1 MSSAKRIIGIQFGM
15 LSPEEIR
22 NSAVVE
28 VVSKDTYINNKE
40 VPGGLFDPR
49 MGVLGPGVICPTDG
63 QSYINTPGYFGCIEM
78 ARPVFF
84 IQHIK
89 EITKILKC
97 VCFKC
102 SKLLINKDQYAQ
114 VYDMNTYNRWDFVYP
129 LCQKVKRC
137 GELTESGCGC
147 KQPDKIKLE
156 GMSTIMAVWENLVNE
171 ENKGDGKTNYTM
183 KLTAEIV
190 LKIFKRISDEDVEFM
205 GFSATWSRPDWMI
218 CQVLPVAPPS
228 VRPSVKMDANQRSE
242 DDLTHIYGHIIKTNN
257 DLKDRIAAN
266 ASPHIIDNLS
276 MVLQYFVAMIVNNK
290 VKGAVPMAQRTGR
303 PLQCITGRLNSKNGR
318 IRGNLMG
325 KRVDFSARSVITG
338 DPNLSARQLG
348 VPLRVAMCLT
358 KPVTVNDRNRKFLC
372 KLIENG
378 PEVYPGAKILEK
390 KDGSNVSLR
399 YVDRKSIRLENGD
412 KVHRHMMDGDAVL
425 FNRQPSLHRMSM
437 MCHIVKVMKRG
448 DTFRM
453 NVCDTKPYNADFDGD
468 EMNMHMPQSELAE
481 IELRHL
487 AAIPYQIIS
496 PSSNAPIIG
505 IFQDSMLG
513 SYQFTRHG
521 VDFTPRQAM
530 NLLMGYTDIDMKP
543 LRNKKRI
550 TSFEIL
556 SQITPPISLK
566 YKTKLFGDDEDANV
580 SNNVLEITNGQYIRG
595 QADKGVFAS
604 GTKGILNRIC
614 NDFGN
619 MACSNYIDDLQQVIT
634 EYMKT
639 SSYSV
644 GVSDLVSDRKTTESV
659 LQVISLKIHE
669 VSELTDKIHLGIL
682 ENNSGK
688 TNAQEFEIQV
698 GNILNDATSQTG
710 TIGVK
715 SLDSSNRFVR
725 IVKSGSKGSMLNI
738 SQMISC
744 LGQQSVDG
752 KRVPYG
758 FDNRTLPHFKKFDDS
773 PEARGFVK
781 NSYISGLTAPE
792 LFFHAMGGRMG
803 LIDTAVKSVTWET
816 PIVLIDENGKPV
828 YTEIGRWIDAK
839 LDAKPD
845 AVQHFDEKNMELLNV
860 NNIYVPTTC
869 ENGKVSWEE
878 ITAVTRHDP
887 GTVLYEI
894 KTLGGRTVTVTESKS
909 LLIWN
914 KEKNGFYEM
923 LTPEICVGDCVPVT
937 AELCEPPTVLNGDLT
952 YENGVIV
959 GTALTESDAS
969 NKFVH
974 SEAFI
979 ANKDYICGILSGY
992 FSIDGVFYDDRIECV
1007 SASSRLLDGISMLC
1021 SRIGVFC
1028 EVSVDRISIRAQW
1041 GKTFA
1046 ENIQLIDAKK
1056 QERLTAIK
1064 WGKKHCNFS
1073 THNNVVLDPI
1083 VEIIPMGVENHPK
1096 MYDLTIPTTLNFGL
1110 ANGLQVRD
1118 TSQTGY
1124 IQRRL
1129 VKGLEDL
1136 KVEYD
1141 GTVRNNMGKIV
1152 QFTYGEDGVDTTRV
1166 ENQNIGLV
1174 NMSIDD
1180 IYMYYDLVGMA
1191 DGEGENK
1198 DMLNIYTKETI
1209 KRFKTQR
1216 EKTKSKCREHIDQ
1229 LIQYRDELVTNVF
1242 KFKNED
1248 AVKAPV
1254 AFQYIIQNIQ
1264 GQMHLT
1270 DNNAVDITP
1279 LEFIEI
1285 AEATFL
1291 KLKNMFKVTRMF
1303 EILYFYSLSPKE
1315 VLIKKRFNARA
1326 VALLMEHIV
1335 LAYKKS
1341 IVHPGE
1347 MVGVIAGQSIGE
1359 PTTQLTLNSFVY
1371 ETEILVRNSAGEIK
1385 CVQIG
1390 DFTKMGISTSRK
1402 LDYMEDKDTTYA
1414 ELSEYYEVP
1423 SATEDGETVW
1433 RRIEAVTKHP
1443 VINED
1448 GTNTMLKVTTK
1459 GCREV
1464 IATKAKSFLK
1474 LVDGKIIGIEGKD
1487 LVVGD
1492 FLPVSKKALEF
1503 TPLGSQDYDFG
1514 YEFGKSYENDQEMLR
1529 KIAFSNRKCVIGFL
1543 DAYIG
1548 KRGVFTN
1555 GFVVEI
1561 SDSHAALT
1569 TIQLMLKNLGVISE
1583 ISNQGTVLT
1592 VRDNDLYQLSRLIS
1606 LPVLFVPTYQN
1617 ESMIPN
1623 TIDGEVIMEP
1633 RNGRC
1638 PDLEFDK
1645 IVSIEEVPNTTEYA
1659 YDLTVEDTRNFDC
1672 MNGLCVRDTFHLA
1685 GVATKSNVTR
1695 GVPRIEEILRLTRNP
1710 DKPSATIFLK
1720 PSDQHDKE
1728 RAANYCNMIQHTRLV
1743 DVVKSVEICFDP
1755 DDNNTKIMKDEV
1767 MIQEFY
1773 EFEKMIEECS
1783 VGGSSENDAQRSK
1796 WIIRMEID
1804 AESLLD
1810 KNITMDDIHFAIS
1823 TSHKSEVSCVFSDMN
1838 SNNLLF
1844 RIRLNAS
1851 LFKKKKGTVE
1861 TLDQSDE
1868 IYLLKNFQDNL
1879 LNNIVLRGVSNITYV
1894 NPRML
1899 KDMVVKGDS
1908 KYERKDMWIL
1918 DTVGSN
1924 LLDIFPL
1931 DFIDYTRTYS
1941 NDIREIYNVL
1951 GIEAVRQN
1959 ILNEFNEV
1967 MEASDAYV
1975 NYHHL
1980 SVLCDRMTVKA
1991 DLVPMFRS
1999 GIISDDI
2006 GPIAKSTYEMH
2017 TEIFL
2022 DASRHGDF
2030 DQMRGVSANVMC
2042 GQMGFYGTNS
2052 FSLLLDMKAITQL
2065 EETELQHEPDIDSH
2079 FTSTED
2085 SNAMKIDVANG
2096 VEHIQSMDTGTNNE
2110 EYSLF

>member
-1 MSSAKRIIGIQFGM
+1 MKGAQYKNPSRIIGIQFGM
-15 LSPEEIR
+15 SSPEEIR
-22 NSAVVE
+22 KAGVVE

-49 MGVLGPGVICPTDG
+49 MGVLGPGLICPTDG
-63 QSYINTPGYFGCIEM
+63 LTYIQTPGYFGYIEM

-89 EITKILKC
+89 EIMKILKC

-102 SKLLINKDQYAQ
+102 SKLLISKEQHTQ
-114 VYDMNTYNRWDFVYP
+114 VYQLNSYHRWDYVYP

-147 KQPDKIKLE
+147 KQPDKIKLD
-156 GMSTIMAVWENLVNE
+156 GMSTINAIWENLVNE
-171 ENKGDGKTNYTM
+171 TAVTAETKDTKSNYTM

-218 CQVLPVAPPS
+218 CQVLPVAPPA

-242 DDLTHIYGHIIKTNN
+242 DDLTHIYGHIIKTNK
-257 DLKDRIAAN
+257 DLMERINAN
-266 ASPHIIDNLS
+266 ASQYIIDNLT

-290 VKGAVPMAQRTGR
+290 VKGAVPVAHRTGR

-358 KPVTVNDRNRKFLC
+358 KPVVVNDRNRNFLM
-372 KLIENG
+372 KLLQNG

-399 YVDRKSIRLENGD
+399 YVDRTSIRLENGD
-412 KVHRHMMDGDAVL
+412 IVHRHMMDGDAVL

-468 EMNMHMPQSELAE
+468 EMNMHMPQSELSE
-481 IELRHL
+481 TELRNL

-513 SYQFTRHG
+513 SYQFTRQG
-521 VDFTPRQAM
+521 VEFTPRQAM
-530 NLLMGYTDIDMKP
+530 NILMGYSNVNMKE
-543 LRNKKRI
+543 LRNKKKI
-550 TSFEIL
+550 TNFDIL

-566 YKTKLFGDDEDANV
+566 YKTKLFDDAEDPNV
-580 SNNVLEITNGQYIRG
+580 SNNVLEIHNGKYVRG

-639 SSYSV
+639 SAYSV

-659 LQVISLKIHE
+659 LQVISSKMNE
-669 VSELTDKIHLGIL
+669 VAELTDKVHLGIL
-682 ENNSGK
+682 ENNSGR

-710 TIGVK
+710 KIGVK
-715 SLDSSNRFVR
+715 SLDESNRFVK

-816 PIVLIDENGKPV
+816 PIVIIDESGKPL
-828 YTEIGRWIDAK
+828 YTEIGRWIDGK
-839 LDAKPD
+839 LDTNAD

-860 NNIYVPTTC
+860 NNIYVPTTD
-869 ENGKVSWEE
+869 EHGTVSWEE

-887 GTVLYEI
+887 GTTLYEI
-894 KTLGGRTVTVTESKS
+894 KTLGGRSVTVTESKS

-914 KEKNGFYEM
+914 EERKGFFEM
-923 LTPEICVGDCVPVT
+923 LTPEIRVGDCVPVT
-937 AELCEPPTVLNGDLT
+937 AELCQPPILIEKSADDALEIATNFHKGEDLNAEIILYSRDFIGQFIQ
-952 YENGVIV
+952 VIETL
-959 GTALTESDAS
+959 GMSDKSYDAR
-969 NKFVH
+969 N
-974 SEAFI
+974 ERN
-979 ANKDYICGILSGY
+979 ANIL
-992 FSIDGVFYDDRIECV
+992 
-1007 SASSRLLDGISMLC
+1007 AMLYN
-1021 SRIGVFC
+1021 RIGIQVSFDKQILTVC
-1028 EVSVDRISIRAQW
+1028 EYQSNIS
-1041 GKTFA
+1041 K
-1046 ENIQLIDAKK
+1046 
-1056 QERLTAIK
+1056 
-1064 WGKKHCNFS
+1064 
-1073 THNNVVLDPI
+1073 NNVVLDPI
-1083 VEIIPMGVENHPK
+1083 VEIVPIGVEKHPK

-1166 ENQNIGLV
+1166 ENQNINLV
-1174 NMSIDD
+1174 NMSIED
-1180 IYMYYDLVGMA
+1180 IYMYYDLVGLN
-1191 DGEGENK
+1191 DGENK

-1216 EKTKSKCREHIDQ
+1216 EKTKAKCKASVDE
-1229 LIQYRDELVTNVF
+1229 LIKFRDELVTNVF

-1248 AVKAPV
+1248 AIKAPV

-1264 GQMHLT
+1264 GQMNLT
-1270 DNNAVDITP
+1270 ANSAVDITP
-1279 LEFIEI
+1279 LEFIET
-1285 AEATFL
+1285 AEKTFA
-1291 KLKNMFKVTRMF
+1291 KLKSMFKVTRLF
-1303 EILYFYSLSPKE
+1303 EIMYFYSMSPKE
-1315 VLIKKRFNARA
+1315 LLIKRRFNTRA

-1341 IVHPGE
+1341 VVHPGE

-1359 PTTQLTLNSFVY
+1359 PTTQLTLN
-1371 ETEILVRNSAGEIK
+1371 
-1385 CVQIG
+1385 
-1390 DFTKMGISTSRK
+1390 
-1402 LDYMEDKDTTYA
+1402 
-1414 ELSEYYEVP
+1414 
-1423 SATEDGETVW
+1423 
-1433 RRIEAVTKHP
+1433 
-1443 VINED
+1443 
-1448 GTNTMLKVTTK
+1448 
-1459 GCREV
+1459 
-1464 IATKAKSFLK
+1464 
-1474 LVDGKIIGIEGKD
+1474 
-1487 LVVGD
+1487 
-1492 FLPVSKKALEF
+1492 
-1503 TPLGSQDYDFG
+1503 
-1514 YEFGKSYENDQEMLR
+1514 
-1529 KIAFSNRKCVIGFL
+1529 
-1543 DAYIG
+1543 
-1548 KRGVFTN
+1548 
-1555 GFVVEI
+1555 
-1561 SDSHAALT
+1561 
-1569 TIQLMLKNLGVISE
+1569 
-1583 ISNQGTVLT
+1583 
-1592 VRDNDLYQLSRLIS
+1592 
-1606 LPVLFVPTYQN
+1606 
-1617 ESMIPN
+1617 
-1623 TIDGEVIMEP
+1623 
-1633 RNGRC
+1633 
-1638 PDLEFDK
+1638 
-1645 IVSIEEVPNTTEYA
+1645 
-1659 YDLTVEDTRNFDC
+1659 
-1672 MNGLCVRDTFHLA
+1672 TFHLA

-1710 DKPSATIFLK
+1710 DKPSATVYLK
-1720 PSDQHDKE
+1720 PADQHDKDK
-1728 RAANYCNMIQHTRLV
+1728 AANYCNMIQHTKLV

-1755 DDNNTKIMKDEV
+1755 NDYDTKIDADKFAIE
-1767 MIQEFY
+1767 EFY
-1773 EFEKMIEECS
+1773 EFEKLIEECNE
-1783 VGGSSENDAQRSK
+1783 GADENVPRSK
-1796 WIIRMEID
+1796 WIIRIEID
-1804 AESLLD
+1804 PVSLLD

-1823 TSHKSEVSCVFSDMN
+1823 NGHKSEVSCVFSDMN

-1844 RIRLNAS
+1844 RIRINS
-1851 LFKKKKGTVE
+1851 SVFKKKKGAVE
-1861 TLDQSDE
+1861 SLDQSDE
-1868 IYLLKNFQDNL
+1868 IYLLKNFQDSL
-1879 LNNIVLRGVSNITYV
+1879 LNNIVLRGVSNITNV
-1894 NPRML
+1894 NPRMV
-1899 KDMVVKGDS
+1899 KDMVVKEDS
-1908 KYERKDMWIL
+1908 KYVRKDIWLL

-1941 NDIREIYNVL
+1941 NDIREIYDVL
-1951 GIEAVRQN
+1951 GIEAARQN

-1980 SVLCDRMTVKA
+1980 SILCDRMTVKA
-1991 DLVPMFRS
+1991 EMVPMFRS
-1999 GIISDDI
+1999 GIINDDI
-2006 GPIAKSTYEMH
+2006 GPISKSTYEMH

-2042 GQMGFYGTNS
+2042 GQAGYYGTNA
-2052 FSLLLDMKAITQL
+2052 FSLLLDMKAIMNL
-2065 EETELQHEPDIDSH
+2065 EEKELTERKGVD
-2079 FTSTED
+2079 FNFAATEED
-2085 SNAMKIDVANG
+2085 DDTAMKIDIDNNVRN
-2096 VEHIQSMDTGTNNE
+2096 IQSVDIGKMDDD
-2110 EYSLF
+2110 YSLF

>member
-1 MSSAKRIIGIQFGM
+1 MKSASQYKNPSRIIGIQFGM
-15 LSPEEIR
+15 SSPEEIR
-22 NSAVVE
+22 KAGVVE

-49 MGVLGPGVICPTDG
+49 MGVLGPGSICPTDG
-63 QSYINTPGYFGCIEM
+63 LTYIQTPGYFGYIEM

-89 EITKILKC
+89 EIMKILKC

-102 SKLLINKDQYAQ
+102 SKLLISKEQHTQ
-114 VYDMNTYNRWDFVYP
+114 VYQLNSYHRWDYVYP

-137 GELTESGCGC
+137 GELTENGCGC
-147 KQPDKIKLE
+147 KQPDKIKLD
-156 GMSTIMAVWENLVNE
+156 GMSTINAIWENLVNE
-171 ENKGDGKTNYTM
+171 GTGPASANATAAAIATESKDGKSNYTM

-218 CQVLPVAPPS
+218 CQVLPVAPPA

-242 DDLTHIYGHIIKTNN
+242 DYLTHIYGHIIKTNK
-257 DLKDRIAAN
+257 DLMERINAN
-266 ASPHIIDNLS
+266 ASQYIIDNLT

-290 VKGAVPMAQRTGR
+290 VKGAVPVAHRTGR

-358 KPVTVNDRNRKFLC
+358 KPVVVNDRNRNFLI
-372 KLIENG
+372 KLVQNG

-399 YVDRKSIRLENGD
+399 YVDRTSIRLENGD
-412 KVHRHMMDGDAVL
+412 IVHRHMMDGDAVL

-468 EMNMHMPQSELAE
+468 EMNMHMPQSELSE
-481 IELRHL
+481 TELRNL

-513 SYQFTRHG
+513 SYQFTRQG
-521 VDFTPRQAM
+521 VEFTPRQAM
-530 NLLMGYTDIDMKP
+530 NILMGYSNIDMKE
-543 LRNKKRI
+543 LRNKKKI
-550 TSFEIL
+550 TNFDIL

-566 YKTKLFGDDEDANV
+566 YKTKLFDDAEDPNV
-580 SNNVLEITNGQYIRG
+580 SNNVLEIHNGKYIRG

-639 SSYSV
+639 SAYSV

-659 LQVISLKIHE
+659 LQVISSKMNE
-669 VSELTDKIHLGIL
+669 VAELTDKIHLGIL
-682 ENNSGK
+682 ENNSGR

-710 TIGVK
+710 KIGVK
-715 SLDSSNRFVR
+715 SLDESNRFVK

-803 LIDTAVKSVTWET
+803 LIDTAVK
-816 PIVLIDENGKPV
+816 
-828 YTEIGRWIDAK
+828 
-839 LDAKPD
+839 
-845 AVQHFDEKNMELLNV
+845 
-860 NNIYVPTTC
+860 
-869 ENGKVSWEE
+869 
-878 ITAVTRHDP
+878 
-887 GTVLYEI
+887 
-894 KTLGGRTVTVTESKS
+894 
-909 LLIWN
+909 
-914 KEKNGFYEM
+914 
-923 LTPEICVGDCVPVT
+923 
-937 AELCEPPTVLNGDLT
+937 
-952 YENGVIV
+952 
-959 GTALTESDAS
+959 
-969 NKFVH
+969 
-974 SEAFI
+974 
-979 ANKDYICGILSGY
+979 
-992 FSIDGVFYDDRIECV
+992 
-1007 SASSRLLDGISMLC
+1007 
-1021 SRIGVFC
+1021 
-1028 EVSVDRISIRAQW
+1028 
-1041 GKTFA
+1041 
-1046 ENIQLIDAKK
+1046 
-1056 QERLTAIK
+1056 
-1064 WGKKHCNFS
+1064 
-1073 THNNVVLDPI
+1073 
-1083 VEIIPMGVENHPK
+1083 
-1096 MYDLTIPTTLNFGL
+1096 
-1110 ANGLQVRD
+1110 

-1174 NMSIDD
+1174 NMSIED
-1180 IYMYYDLVGMA
+1180 IYMYYDLVGLN
-1191 DGEGENK
+1191 EGENK
-1198 DMLNIYTKETI
+1198 DMLHIYTKETI

-1216 EKTKSKCREHIDQ
+1216 DKTKTKCKFYVDE
-1229 LIQYRDELVTNVF
+1229 LIKFRDELVINVF
-1242 KFKNED
+1242 HYKNED
-1248 AVKAPV
+1248 AIKTPV

-1264 GQMHLT
+1264 GQMNLT
-1270 DNNAVDITP
+1270 ATSAVDITP
-1279 LEFIEI
+1279 LEFIETI
-1285 AEATFL
+1285 EKTFA
-1291 KLKNMFKVTRMF
+1291 KLKSMFKVTRLF
-1303 EILYFYSLSPKE
+1303 EIMFFYSLSPKE
-1315 VLIKKRFNARA
+1315 LLIKKRFNTRA
-1326 VALLMEHIV
+1326 VAVLMEHIV

-1341 IVHPGE
+1341 VVHPGE

-1371 ETEILVRNSAGEIK
+1371 ETEILVRNSAGEIM

-1390 DFTKMGISTSRK
+1390 DFTKSGIEKSRK

-1414 ELSEYYEVP
+1414 ELSEFYEVP
-1423 SATEDGETVW
+1423 SATEDGKTVW
-1433 RRIEAVTKHP
+1433 RRVEAVTKHP

-1448 GTNTMLKVTTK
+1448 GTNTMLKITTK
-1459 GCREV
+1459 GCRV
-1464 IATKAKSFLK
+1464 LIATKAKSFLK
-1474 LVDGKIIGIEGKD
+1474 LVDGKIVGVEGKD
-1487 LVVGD
+1487 LSVGD
-1492 FLPVSKKALEF
+1492 YLPVSKKPLDFTEMKQLDLRDILPPNEYIYGTEMLKAKSVVHEHQWWSKHSGKTFILPYTRSDSAYCALVRPSTSVVYHPGFVYTKTNSICEYKIPEF
-1503 TPLGSQDYDFG
+1503 IELDYDFG
-1514 YEFGKSYENDQEMLR
+1514 YLVGAYCAEGSMTPHQISIANNDDEYLKRIETWCAKHNLTTKVYTQRDKVQDGWTSQDIRIYSTILCNILKNLCGKLSHNKYVSD
-1529 KIAFSNRKCVIGFL
+1529 KIMFSNHECILGFL

-1548 KRGVFTN
+1548 GDGCVKLNKNRIENIEVTSVSFRL
-1555 GFVVEI
+1555 
-1561 SDSHAALT
+1561 LT
-1569 TIQLMLKNLGVISE
+1569 CVQLMLKNLGILSKINKPKLIE
-1583 ISNQGTVLT
+1583 SNNLGSVDIKQAYVLT
-1592 VRDNDLYQLSRLIS
+1592 VRNDQSIKLAKMLR
-1606 LPVLFVPTYQN
+1606 LPVKSKRDRIAQLLDQTFKYEYCKFDLTV
-1617 ESMIPN
+1617 PN
-1623 TIDGEVIMEP
+1623 TVDGTTMMEP

-1638 PDLEFDK
+1638 ADLEFDK
-1645 IVSIEEVPNTTEYA
+1645 ILSIEEVENTTAYA

-1672 MNGLCVRDTFHLA
+1672 ANGLCVRDTFHLA

-1720 PSDQHDKE
+1720 PADQHDKDK
-1728 RAANYCNMIQHTRLV
+1728 AANYCNMIQHTKLV

-1755 DDNNTKIMKDEV
+1755 NDFDTKFAGDKAAIE
-1767 MIQEFY
+1767 EFY
-1773 EFEKMIEECS
+1773 EFEKMVEEC
-1783 VGGSSENDAQRSK
+1783 NDGTDEVVPRSK
-1796 WIIRMEID
+1796 WIIRIEID
-1804 AESLLD
+1804 AVSLLD

-1823 TSHKSEVSCVFSDMN
+1823 NGHKSDVSCVFSDMN
-1838 SNNLLF
+1838 ANTLLF
-1844 RIRLNAS
+1844 RIRLNS
-1851 LFKKKKGTVE
+1851 SVFKKKKGAVE
-1861 TLDQSDE
+1861 SLDQSDE

-1879 LNNIVLRGVSNITYV
+1879 LNNVVLRGVNNITNV
-1894 NPRML
+1894 NPRMV
-1899 KDMVVKGDS
+1899 KDMVVKEDS
-1908 KYERKDMWIL
+1908 KFVRKDIWLL

-1941 NDIREIYNVL
+1941 NDIREVYDVL
-1951 GIEAVRQN
+1951 GIEAARQN

-1980 SVLCDRMTVKA
+1980 SILCDRMTVKA
-1991 DLVPMFRS
+1991 EMVPMFRS
-1999 GIISDDI
+1999 GIINDDI
-2006 GPIAKSTYEMH
+2006 GPISKSTYEMH

-2042 GQMGFYGTNS
+2042 GQAGFYGTNA
-2052 FSLLLDMKAITQL
+2052 FSLLLDMNAIMKL
-2065 EETELQHEPDIDSH
+2065 EEKELAEKKAVDFGFVQ
-2079 FTSTED
+2079 ED
-2085 SNAMKIDVANG
+2085 DTAMKIDIDNNVRN
-2096 VEHIQSMDTGTNNE
+2096 IQSMDIGKIE
-2110 EYSLF
+2110 DDYSLF

>member
-1 MSSAKRIIGIQFGM
+1 MKGAAQYKNPSRIIGIQFGM
-15 LSPEEIR
+15 SSPEEIR
-22 NSAVVE
+22 KAGVVE

-49 MGVLGPGVICPTDG
+49 MGVLGPGSICPTDG
-63 QSYINTPGYFGCIEM
+63 LTYIQTPGYFGYIEM

-89 EITKILKC
+89 EIMKILKC

-102 SKLLINKDQYAQ
+102 SKLLINKEQHTQ
-114 VYDMNTYNRWDFVYP
+114 VCDMNSYHRWDYVYP

-137 GELTESGCGC
+137 GEMTENGCGC
-147 KQPDKIKLE
+147 KQPDKIKLD
-156 GMSTIMAVWENLVNE
+156 GMSTINAIWENLVNE
-171 ENKGDGKTNYTM
+171 SSNVNPVSSDTAGDTKSNYVM

-190 LKIFKRISDEDVEFM
+190 LKIFKRISNEDVEFM

-218 CQVLPVAPPS
+218 CQVLPVAPPA

-242 DDLTHIYGHIIKTNN
+242 DDLTHIYGHIIKTNK
-257 DLKDRIAAN
+257 DLMERINAN
-266 ASPHIIDNLS
+266 ASQHIIDNLT

-290 VKGAVPMAQRTGR
+290 VKGAVPVAHRTGR

-358 KPVTVNDRNRKFLC
+358 KPVVVNDRNRKFLM
-372 KLIENG
+372 KLVQNG

-399 YVDRKSIRLENGD
+399 YVDRTSIRLENGD
-412 KVHRHMMDGDAVL
+412 IVHRHMMDGDAVL

-468 EMNMHMPQSELAE
+468 EMNMHMPQSELSE
-481 IELRHL
+481 TELRNL

-513 SYQFTRHG
+513 SYQFTRQG

-530 NLLMGYTDIDMKP
+530 NILMGYSNIDMKE
-543 LRNKKRI
+543 LRNKKKI
-550 TSFEIL
+550 TNFDIL

-566 YKTKLFGDDEDANV
+566 YKTKLFDDAEDAHV
-580 SNNVLEITNGQYIRG
+580 SNNVLEIHNGKYIRG

-639 SSYSV
+639 SAYSV

-659 LQVISLKIHE
+659 LHVISSKMNE
-669 VSELTDKIHLGIL
+669 VGELTDRVHLGIL
-682 ENNSGK
+682 ENNSGR

-710 TIGVK
+710 KIGVK
-715 SLDSSNRFVR
+715 SLDESNRFVK

-758 FDNRTLPHFKKFDDS
+758 FDNRTLPHFNKFDDS

-803 LIDTAVKSVTWET
+803 LIDTAVK
-816 PIVLIDENGKPV
+816 
-828 YTEIGRWIDAK
+828 
-839 LDAKPD
+839 
-845 AVQHFDEKNMELLNV
+845 
-860 NNIYVPTTC
+860 
-869 ENGKVSWEE
+869 
-878 ITAVTRHDP
+878 
-887 GTVLYEI
+887 
-894 KTLGGRTVTVTESKS
+894 
-909 LLIWN
+909 
-914 KEKNGFYEM
+914 
-923 LTPEICVGDCVPVT
+923 
-937 AELCEPPTVLNGDLT
+937 
-952 YENGVIV
+952 
-959 GTALTESDAS
+959 
-969 NKFVH
+969 
-974 SEAFI
+974 
-979 ANKDYICGILSGY
+979 
-992 FSIDGVFYDDRIECV
+992 
-1007 SASSRLLDGISMLC
+1007 
-1021 SRIGVFC
+1021 
-1028 EVSVDRISIRAQW
+1028 
-1041 GKTFA
+1041 
-1046 ENIQLIDAKK
+1046 
-1056 QERLTAIK
+1056 
-1064 WGKKHCNFS
+1064 
-1073 THNNVVLDPI
+1073 
-1083 VEIIPMGVENHPK
+1083 
-1096 MYDLTIPTTLNFGL
+1096 
-1110 ANGLQVRD
+1110 

-1166 ENQNIGLV
+1166 ENQNINLV
-1174 NMSIDD
+1174 NMSIED
-1180 IYMYYDLVGMA
+1180 IYMYYDLIGLN
-1191 DGEGENK
+1191 DGENK
-1198 DMLNIYTKETI
+1198 DMLSIYTKETV

-1216 EKTKSKCREHIDQ
+1216 EKTKAKCKASVDE
-1229 LIQYRDELVTNVF
+1229 LIKFRDELVTNVF
-1242 KFKNED
+1242 KFKHED
-1248 AVKAPV
+1248 AIKAPV

-1264 GQMHLT
+1264 GQMNLT
-1270 DNNAVDITP
+1270 ATSAVDITP
-1279 LEFIEI
+1279 LEFIET
-1285 AEATFL
+1285 AEKTFA
-1291 KLKNMFKVTRMF
+1291 KLKSMFKVTRLF
-1303 EILYFYSLSPKE
+1303 EIMFFYSLSPKE
-1315 VLIKKRFNARA
+1315 LLIKKRFNTRA

-1341 IVHPGE
+1341 VVHPGE

-1359 PTTQLTLNSFVY
+1359 PTTQLTLN
-1371 ETEILVRNSAGEIK
+1371 
-1385 CVQIG
+1385 
-1390 DFTKMGISTSRK
+1390 
-1402 LDYMEDKDTTYA
+1402 
-1414 ELSEYYEVP
+1414 
-1423 SATEDGETVW
+1423 
-1433 RRIEAVTKHP
+1433 
-1443 VINED
+1443 
-1448 GTNTMLKVTTK
+1448 
-1459 GCREV
+1459 
-1464 IATKAKSFLK
+1464 
-1474 LVDGKIIGIEGKD
+1474 
-1487 LVVGD
+1487 
-1492 FLPVSKKALEF
+1492 
-1503 TPLGSQDYDFG
+1503 
-1514 YEFGKSYENDQEMLR
+1514 
-1529 KIAFSNRKCVIGFL
+1529 
-1543 DAYIG
+1543 
-1548 KRGVFTN
+1548 
-1555 GFVVEI
+1555 
-1561 SDSHAALT
+1561 
-1569 TIQLMLKNLGVISE
+1569 
-1583 ISNQGTVLT
+1583 
-1592 VRDNDLYQLSRLIS
+1592 
-1606 LPVLFVPTYQN
+1606 
-1617 ESMIPN
+1617 
-1623 TIDGEVIMEP
+1623 
-1633 RNGRC
+1633 
-1638 PDLEFDK
+1638 
-1645 IVSIEEVPNTTEYA
+1645 
-1659 YDLTVEDTRNFDC
+1659 
-1672 MNGLCVRDTFHLA
+1672 TFHLA

-1710 DKPSATIFLK
+1710 DKPSATVYLK
-1720 PSDQHDKE
+1720 PVDQFDKDK
-1728 RAANYCNMIQHTRLV
+1728 AANYCNMIQHTKLV

-1755 DDNNTKIMKDEV
+1755 NDYDTKIGSDK
-1767 MIQEFY
+1767 IAINEFY
-1773 EFEKMIEECS
+1773 EFEKLIEECN
-1783 VGGSSENDAQRSK
+1783 GGADDNVPRSK
-1796 WIIRMEID
+1796 WIIRIEVD
-1804 AESLLD
+1804 AVSLLD
-1810 KNITMDDIHFAIS
+1810 KNITMDDIHYAIS
-1823 TSHKSEVSCVFSDMN
+1823 NGHKSDVSCVFSDMN

-1844 RIRLNAS
+1844 RIRINS
-1851 LFKKKKGTVE
+1851 SVFKKKKGAVE
-1861 TLDQSDE
+1861 SLDQSDE

-1879 LNNIVLRGVSNITYV
+1879 LNNIVLRGVNNITNV
-1894 NPRML
+1894 NPRMV
-1899 KDMVVKGDS
+1899 KDMVVKEDS
-1908 KYERKDMWIL
+1908 KYVRKDIWLL

-1941 NDIREIYNVL
+1941 NDIREMYDVL
-1951 GIEAVRQN
+1951 GIEAARQN

-1980 SVLCDRMTVKA
+1980 SILCDRMTVKA
-1991 DLVPMFRS
+1991 EMVPMFRS
-1999 GIISDDI
+1999 GIINDDI
-2006 GPIAKSTYEMH
+2006 GPISKSTYEMH

-2042 GQMGFYGTNS
+2042 GQAGYYGTNA
-2052 FSLLLDMKAITQL
+2052 FSLLLDMKAIMNL
-2065 EETELQHEPDIDSH
+2065 EEKQLTEDKAMDLH
-2079 FTSTED
+2079 FTEED
-2085 SNAMKIDVANG
+2085 DNAMKIDIDNNVRN
-2096 VEHIQSMDTGTNNE
+2096 IQSIDIGKMDDD
-2110 EYSLF
+2110 YSLF